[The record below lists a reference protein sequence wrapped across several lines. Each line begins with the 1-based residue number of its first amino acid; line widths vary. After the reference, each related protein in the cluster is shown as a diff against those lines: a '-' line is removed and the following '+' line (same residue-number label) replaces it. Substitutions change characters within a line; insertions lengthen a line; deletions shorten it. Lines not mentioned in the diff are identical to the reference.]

1 MTQTRS
7 IQQSERKFIRHMMS
21 KYKTNKEY
29 YENVGAPR
37 PKKMP
42 RLLKHPN
49 RGR

>member
-1 MTQTRS
+1 MASTRS
-7 IQQSERKFIRHMMS
+7 IQQGERKFVRHMMD

-42 RLLKHPN
+42 RLLKNPT